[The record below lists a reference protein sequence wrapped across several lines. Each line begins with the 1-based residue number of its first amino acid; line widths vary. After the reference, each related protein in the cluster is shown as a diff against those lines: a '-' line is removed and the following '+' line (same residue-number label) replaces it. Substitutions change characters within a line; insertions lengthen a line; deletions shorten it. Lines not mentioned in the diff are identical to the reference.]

1 MPSLRYSK
9 DCARKLR
16 FVRYISSAVIAAAF
30 WLAAVNPFHAAAQSQ
45 SSEKSPSASS
55 ASALPQDSHDNMT
68 ITAEPF
74 AEAEKAKQKFG
85 NASPQKAGILAVN
98 VTFHNNNAR
107 AVQID
112 LDSIEL
118 DVQDSNGQKQAL
130 EPMDI
135 VQVAENIAYP
145 GGLKEPSTRR
155 FPLGIGG
162 SSPDK
167 KVQKIV
173 DELKPFTLDGDIVAS
188 HEKLQ
193 GCVYFNLAHQM
204 HLAATADL
212 YIPDIV
218 TLPDK
223 KPLLFFDIP
232 LGSGA
237 SVP

>member
-1 MPSLRYSK
+1 MPSVR
-9 DCARKLR
+9 DETDRARKPRIMR
-16 FVRYISSAVIAAAF
+16 FTSLAM
-30 WLAAVNPFHAAAQSQ
+30 LPAAVLLVLGPPFHAAAQSQ
-45 SSEKSPSASS
+45 SSGQPSQPAD
-55 ASALPQDSHDNMT
+55 APALPRDSHDNMT
-68 ITAEPF
+68 ITAQPF
-74 AEAEKAKQKFG
+74 PDAESAKRKFG
-85 NASPQKAGILAVN
+85 NASPQKAGILAVY
-98 VTFHNNNAR
+98 VTFQNNNSR
-107 AVQID
+107 AVQIG
-112 LDSIEL
+112 LDTIEL
-118 DVQDSNGQKQAL
+118 DVQDSNGQKQQL

-145 GGLKEPSTRR
+145 GGLKAPSERR

-167 KVQKIV
+167 KVQKYI
-173 DELKPFTLDGDIVAS
+173 DDLKPFTLNGDIVAA

-204 HLAATADL
+204 NLASSADL
-212 YIPDIV
+212 YIPDVV

>member
-1 MPSLRYSK
+1 MPSLNDET
-9 DCARKLR
+9 DCALKPRIMR
-16 FVRYISSAVIAAAF
+16 SAA
-30 WLAAVNPFHAAAQSQ
+30 LAILPAVFCLLVGPPFHAAAQSQ
-45 SSEKSPSASS
+45 SSGQSSSPAS

-74 AEAEKAKQKFG
+74 ADAGSATRKFG
-85 NASPQKAGILAVN
+85 KASPQKAGILAVN

-112 LDSIEL
+112 LESIEL
-118 DVQDSNGQKQAL
+118 DVQDSSGQKQAL

-167 KVQKIV
+167 KVQKYV
-173 DELKPFTLDGDIVAS
+173 DDLKPFTLDGDIVAP

-193 GCVYFNLAHQM
+193 GCLYFNLAHQM
-204 HLAATADL
+204 RLAASADL
-212 YIPDIV
+212 YIPSIV